1 MAGIVNSPVMGINFK
16 QNKLE
21 HSAGFGKYYPEVDRQ
36 KTISTR
42 GFAEHMIAHG
52 SKYQLEDIQ
61 AILRMFSTCLPELLA
76 MGIGVKFDGLGI
88 FMPFAEAKKGITKA
102 EMADANPR
110 DVVKAIHIRFIPDST
125 KLDDLSGPAFAD
137 RCSLELRNVVIVD
150 TVKDPQTNKLI
161 ERLRTL
167 VPIETFLSENYT
179 GVSGN
184 NGSGTTNGGGSSNT
198 NPTNP
203 TNGGGDN
210 GGGGDDS
217 GLNEG

>member
-1 MAGIVNSPVMGINFK
+1 MGLTHNPVLGINLRK
-16 QNKLE
+16 NTN
-21 HSAGFGKYYPEVDRQ
+21 SNSTGFGKYYPVIDRQ
-36 KTISTR
+36 KTLTTR

-52 SKYQLEDIQ
+52 TKYQLEDIQ

-88 FMPFAEAKKGITKA
+88 FMPYAEAKKGITKA
-102 EMADANPR
+102 EMADVNPR
-110 DVVKAIHIRFIPDST
+110 DVVKAIHIRFLPDST

-150 TVKDPQTNKLI
+150 TVKDPQTNKLV

-167 VPIETFLSENYT
+167 VPIDTFLSENYS

-184 NGSGTTNGGGSSNT
+184 SGSTPSGGSSDVPGGGSSDIPGSGGNT
-198 NPTNP
+198 PGEA
-203 TNGGGDN
+203 GG
-210 GGGGDDS
+210 
-217 GLNEG
+217 E

>member
-1 MAGIVNSPVMGINFK
+1 MAGIVNSPALGINFK

-21 HSAGFGKYYPEVDRQ
+21 HTAGFGKYYPEVDRQ

-88 FMPFAEAKKGITKA
+88 FMPYAEAKKGITKA
-102 EMADANPR
+102 EMADVNPR